1 MTNERVEMM
10 VNIDGMFDALVRG
23 YYNTLTKKEKQGI
36 DYEYYEQN
44 KHLSTHFIDYYQE
57 CIKKRKEKK
66 NAYMRSWR
74 LKRKEE
80 GIAYNSNTQGYF
92 TPA

>member
-10 VNIDGMFDALVRG
+10 VNIDGMFDAMVRG
-23 YYNTLTKKEKQGI
+23 YYNPLTKKEKQGI

-44 KHLSTHFIDYYQE
+44 KHLSLDFIDYYQE

-66 NAYMRSWR
+66 NAYMRAWR

-80 GIAYNSNTQGYF
+80 GIAHNSNTHGYF